1 MIVTP
6 HLVQPLAAD
15 AQLPSLPGEKLR
27 NYDPN
32 WYRLFFLENGN
43 FENAAGCPNEPEPE
57 PDLPRDHP

>member
-1 MIVTP
+1 LMIVTP

-32 WYRLFFLENGN
+32 FYRMFFLENGN
-43 FENAAGCPNEPEPE
+43 FDKRSG
-57 PDLPRDHP
+57 LSQ